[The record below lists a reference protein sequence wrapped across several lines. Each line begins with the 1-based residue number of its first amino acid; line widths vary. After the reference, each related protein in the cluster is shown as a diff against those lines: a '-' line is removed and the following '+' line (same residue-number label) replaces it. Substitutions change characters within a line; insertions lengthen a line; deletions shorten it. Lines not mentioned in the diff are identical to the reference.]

1 MTLQGQGSP
10 KGPSLPG
17 PPVLPQ
23 HHQGLQT
30 SLPLLT
36 SELQTQPLASGP
48 SAASPSPALCHSG
61 FLISMAL
68 LGLQT
73 ITPVQNSDTIAV
85 TSPHTALT
93 AHPTGP
99 PVDCP
104 HPMVKG
110 QGLDHLPVLVSPT
123 LGH

>member
-1 MTLQGQGSP
+1 MDWRAVSWLWTLGQVRGQMQMTHRGQGSP
-10 KGPSLPG
+10 KGPSLTG
-17 PPVLPQ
+17 PHVRPQ

-30 SLPLLT
+30 PLPLLT

-48 SAASPSPALCHSG
+48 SAASPNPTLCHSR

-85 TSPHTALT
+85 TSPHAALT
-93 AHPTGP
+93 AYPTGP
-99 PVDCP
+99 PVD
-104 HPMVKG
+104 
-110 QGLDHLPVLVSPT
+110 
-123 LGH
+123 